1 MDHEGAKTAKN
12 AKREGREGVGAKLAQ
27 GVAWVAVV
35 AVAAWLLSL
44 TLQEIGAGARFGRIR
59 ISAAKS
65 EVNLRPFVDKAQSFR
80 NLSSPVRAI
89 RRSAQSYLFIDA
101 LGNVAVFV
109 PLGAALAAATLV
121 GSRKRRRGGFWR
133 WWLKMSLAGLVLS
146 LFIEL
151 GQLAIPGRVT
161 DVDDVI
167 LNTAGTALGA
177 LIVWG
182 AFRLADAV
190 RN

>member
-1 MDHEGAKTAKN
+1 MDREDAKGQ
-12 AKREGREGVGAKLAQ
+12 KREGRRATGAKA
-27 GVAWVAVV
+27 GRIIAWLAVV
-35 AVAAWLLSL
+35 AVSAWLFSL
-44 TLQEIGAGARFGRIR
+44 TLQEIGGGARFGRIR
-59 ISAAKS
+59 LSAS
-65 EVNLRPFVDKAQSFR
+65 RNELNLRPFVNKLQPLR
-80 NLSSPVRAI
+80 NLESPVRAI
-89 RRSAQSYLFIDA
+89 RRSAQGYLFIDV
-101 LGNVAVFV
+101 LGNIAVFV
-109 PLGAALAAATLV
+109 PFGAALAAATLL
-121 GSRKRRRGGFWR
+121 SQRREQWGGFWR
-133 WWLKMSLAGLVLS
+133 WWLKVSLAGLALS

-167 LNTAGTALGA
+167 LNTLGAAFGA

>member
-1 MDHEGAKTAKN
+1 MNHEGAKTAK
-12 AKREGREGVGAKLAQ
+12 REGPGAKLAR
-27 GVAWVAVV
+27 GVAWVAVI

-44 TLQEIGAGARFGRIR
+44 TLREIGGGVRVGNIR
-59 ISAAKS
+59 INAAKD
-65 EVNLRPFVDKAQSFR
+65 ELNLRPFAVKAQSFR
-80 NLSSPVRAI
+80 NLESPVRAI
-89 RRSAQSYLFIDA
+89 RRSAQSYLFIDV

-109 PLGAALAAATLV
+109 PFGAALAAATLP
-121 GSRKRRRGGFWR
+121 GSRKRRRSGFWR
-133 WWLKMSLAGLVLS
+133 WWLKMCLAGLALS
-146 LFIEL
+146 LFIEI

-167 LNTAGTALGA
+167 LNALGTAIGA